1 MSSKNITKFNT
12 QVMPTW
18 CPGCGNYGI
27 WAAVKQALAELTLE
41 PHQVLATYDIGC
53 FGNGANFLRTYAL
66 HALHGRAL
74 PPAIGAKLANHNL
87 VVLAMAGDGG
97 AYGEGIQHLIHAA
110 RYNVDVT
117 YIVADNRRFSLT
129 TGQSSPT
136 TFKRAI
142 TKTTPFGEIK
152 QPINPLALSLDAGA
166 TFVARGFAGDIP
178 HLTDLIKRAIQH
190 KGFSHIDILQ
200 QCVSFNKDNT
210 LEWYKQIVYKLENHK
225 YKPDNLDKARSKAVE
240 FEARGRMPIGVLY
253 QIKKPTY
260 EDQIEQLQGEPLYK
274 RKLEKIDCFV

>member
-1 MSSKNITKFNT
+1 MSVSSIIKFNT
-12 QVMPTW
+12 PITPTW

-27 WAAVKQALAELTLE
+27 WTAIKQALVELNLE

-74 PPAIGAKLANHNL
+74 PPAIGAKIANQNL

-110 RYNVDVT
+110 RYNVNIT

-136 TFKRAI
+136 TFKKTI

-152 QPINPLALSLDAGA
+152 QPINPLLLSLDAGA

-178 HLTDLIKRAIQH
+178 HLTNLIKQAIQH
-190 KGFSHIDILQ
+190 KGFSHLDILQ
-200 QCVSFNKDNT
+200 QCVSFNKDNS
-210 LEWYKQIVYKLENHK
+210 LDWYRKIIYKLDEHK
-225 YKPDNLDKARSKAVE
+225 YKPVNLGRAREKAEE
-240 FEARGRMPIGVLY
+240 FEKYGRMPIGVLY
-253 QIKKPTY
+253 QDKKLTY
-260 EDQIEQLQGEPLYK
+260 EEQIEQLRGEPLYR
-274 RKLEKIDCFV
+274 RKLERINCFK

>member
-1 MSSKNITKFNT
+1 MSVNSMISFNT
-12 QVMPTW
+12 PITPTW

-27 WAAVKQALAELTLE
+27 WTAVKQALVELELE
-41 PHQVLATYDIGC
+41 PHQILATYDIGC
-53 FGNGANFLRTYAL
+53 FGNGANFLHTYAL

-74 PPAIGAKLANHNL
+74 PPAIGAKIANRNL

-97 AYGEGIQHLIHAA
+97 AYGEGVQHLIHAA

-136 TFKRAI
+136 TFKKTI

-152 QPINPLALSLDAGA
+152 QPLNPLLLSLDAGA
-166 TFVARGFAGDIP
+166 SFVARGFAGDIP
-178 HLTDLIKRAIQH
+178 HLTNLIKQAIQH
-190 KGFSHIDILQ
+190 KGFSHLDILQ

-210 LEWYKQIVYKLENHK
+210 LEWYKQVVYKLEEHK
-225 YKPDNLDKARSKAVE
+225 YKPNSLERAREKAEE
-240 FEARGRMPIGVLY
+240 FEKYGRMPIGVLY
-253 QIKKPTY
+253 QDEKLTY
-260 EDQIEQLQGEPLYK
+260 EEQIEQLQGEPLYK
-274 RKLEKIDCFV
+274 RKLEKINCSS